1 MRLKALL
8 LALLLIAPTAS
19 RVSASGQSTPT
30 PDPQPQ
36 AKAEPTQ
43 PRVKEKKKI
52 VVISPEKE
60 IVVDDDGVF
69 MSGEGW
75 DDPEMFAGLGEM
87 GELPEISWFEGGG
100 YIGIRPLEMTPELR
114 THFGAPQ
121 EAGVFVGT
129 VEKDSPAAKAGLQ
142 VGDIVTSADGEK
154 VERKKD
160 LVRTIR
166 RKKEGDTVKIELVR
180 DRAAKTLTVTVAE
193 REDSRVRVG
202 DFGPGMRRF
211 HMRHP
216 GGVLPVPP
224 VPPAPPAAPVP
235 PVPPAFQQ
243 RLNDLEQRLDA
254 LESRVPPKQNF

>member
-1 MRLKALL
+1 MQFALLIYERPHDFDRRRDPAEDLSYTGAWQAWHKALL
-8 LALLLIAPTAS
+8 
-19 RVSASGQSTPT
+19 
-30 PDPQPQ
+30 
-36 AKAEPTQ
+36 
-43 PRVKEKKKI
+43 
-52 VVISPEKE
+52 
-60 IVVDDDGVF
+60 
-69 MSGEGW
+69 
-75 DDPEMFAGLGEM
+75 
-87 GELPEISWFEGGG
+87 
-100 YIGIRPLEMTPELR
+100 
-114 THFGAPQ
+114 